1 MSDIAPIGT
10 DLTQYEWKPEEMKL
24 LKNTVA
30 RGQDL
35 SDSEFLLLGYVSKLS
50 GLDPFLK
57 QIYPVK
63 FYSKTANAKILT
75 FLTSI
80 EGYRLIAERTN
91 RYAGRDEYMFDEG
104 LSLYQMLEAK
114 RQTPHT
120 ATATVYKIMN
130 KERYPTCHSV
140 RWTEFYPSDEHKQWM
155 WNKMKFN
162 QIGKCAEAG
171 ALRAAFPNNF
181 KGIYVDVEFDQ
192 SNADPAYQPED
203 TEDLRDEAVKLYGML
218 DYNLAKVIQTNMKHI
233 GKTELYTAHKE
244 QLEMLIYF
252 LKSEVEKTNDN
263 H

>member
-252 LKSEVEKTNDN
+252 LKSEVEKVNQDN
-263 H
+263 

>member
-1 MSDIAPIGT
+1 MSDIVPIGL
-10 DLTQYEWKPEEMKL
+10 DLKEFEWNKEQIKL

-35 SDSEFLLLGYVSKLS
+35 TDDEFLLLGYVSKQA

-63 FYSKTANAKILT
+63 FFSTPAKAKILT

-80 EGYRLIAERTN
+80 EGYRLIAERTK
-91 RYAGRDEYMFDEG
+91 RYAGRDEYMFNEG
-104 LSLYQMLEAK
+104 ISLYHMIEDK
-114 RQTPHT
+114 KMTPHT

-140 RWTEFYPSDEHKQWM
+140 RWEEFYPSDDNKQWM
-155 WNKMKFN
+155 WKKMGFN
-162 QIGKCAEAG
+162 QLGKCAEAG
-171 ALRAAFPNNF
+171 ALRAAFPNNY

-192 SNADPAYQPED
+192 SDADPAYQPED
-203 TEDLRDEAVKLYGML
+203 TEDLRNETVELYGIL
-218 DYNLAKVIQTNMKHI
+218 GYNLAKVIQTNMKHI
-233 GKTELYTAHKE
+233 GKSDLYSAHKE

-252 LKSEVEKTNDN
+252 LKGEVAKANEKT
-263 H
+263 